1 MWEFTAES
9 ERVISRTAS
18 CWRTQDHRAL
28 RCPGYVRHRWR
39 DGNRRAEVESKL
51 LIFTG
56 AMGRQADGQMA
67 VSCPHPHRTTARA
80 RVPFWWR
87 RRWPLPFRQN
97 GRSHP
102 LRTTIA
108 FPLYDRPPVSAAERP
123 FNVTTSSLRRTVRTG
138 FAVPGDQSVVD
149 DRRGHRDPFEIINL
163 GFFLLVIVE
172 RTSATLTSG
181 RTQFVKKKR
190 KKAV

>member
-1 MWEFTAES
+1 MIFTLGWGSRQTGRWRCRTPA
-9 ERVISRTAS
+9 RTA
-18 CWRTQDHRAL
+18 RPT
-28 RCPGYVRHRWR
+28 
-39 DGNRRAEVESKL
+39 
-51 LIFTG
+51 
-56 AMGRQADGQMA
+56 
-67 VSCPHPHRTTARA
+67 RA

-102 LRTTIA
+102 LRTTVA

-138 FAVPGDQSVVD
+138 LAVPGDQSVVD
-149 DRRGHRDPFEIINL
+149 DRRSHRDSFEIINL

-172 RTSATLTSG
+172 RTSATMVSG
-181 RTQFVKKKR
+181 RTQFAKR
-190 KKAV
+190 RGKSRLKNTGNNRQKPAREPLYVSVTNAV